1 MKSLIKNAYIVS
13 PDIEIRNGAVLIE
26 NGTIAAVF
34 MEGETVPAADHV
46 FDAAGKMVVP
56 GFIDIHVHGRS
67 GCDFCDGTP
76 EAVVTIADDKL
87 KDGVT
92 SFLGTTLTVGEP
104 QLTAALQCAADYMKS
119 PTGAK
124 IAGIHLEGPFINPKC
139 LGAQNPAFVKLP
151 DIEMVKR
158 LNAVYP
164 IKKVSY
170 AIEVEGALPFTR
182 ELLAM
187 GITPSCVHTAASY
200 ADYEK
205 ASQLGLRNLSH
216 FCNQMTPLH
225 HRDIGM
231 VGAGF
236 LHDEA
241 FIELICDKLHICP
254 EMIKLVFKV
263 KHADRIQLITDAM
276 RAAGMP
282 DGTYDLGGMNV
293 TVEGNAARL
302 ENGALAGS
310 TLLYYDGLKNILEI
324 TGRPLSELIKST
336 SWNQAQA
343 LGLEKLGKIETGFIA
358 DIAVLNN
365 DFSPSAVFVDGVRK
379 L

>member
-343 LGLEKLGKIETGFIA
+343 LAHLSHSKI
-358 DIAVLNN
+358 
-365 DFSPSAVFVDGVRK
+365 
-379 L
+379 

>member
-104 QLTAALQCAADYMKS
+104 QLNVALQCAADYMKS

>member
-1 MKSLIKNAYIVS
+1 MKCLIKNAYIVS

-92 SFLGTTLTVGEP
+92 SFLGTTLTVAEP
-104 QLTAALQCAADYMKS
+104 QLNAALQCAADYMKS

-343 LGLEKLGKIETGFIA
+343 LGFEKLGKIETGFIA